1 MDLQSLEMWTRAKD
15 DQGGKVARRSHYSIH
30 TNMCIYTI
38 TLMWYLLFLYVCV
51 CVRVQGC
58 SESSVA
64 VVAHPR
70 IDMAVWH
77 LSAFLNCHGLH
88 LHHPQLPPGMNIH

>member
-1 MDLQSLEMWTRAKD
+1 M
-15 DQGGKVARRSHYSIH
+15 
-30 TNMCIYTI
+30 
-38 TLMWYLLFLYVCV
+38 CV

-64 VVAHPR
+64 VAAHPR

-77 LSAFLNCHGLH
+77 LSAFLNSHGLH
-88 LHHPQLPPGMNIH
+88 LHHPQLPPGMNVHRHTPINTRCLHWIRREDEVLGS